1 MCSTSIFNC
10 IMIVISDFTTFF
22 IFQIFVIK
30 VFFIISLY
38 FLSKESFP
46 YIFSKEI
53 SYISKN
59 RTLHF
64 PAQAQNTKKIH
75 SPKNFLYF
83 RKYNFL
89 TLILKKFLYLQK
101 WNPVFSGLNL
111 QNISLKKLLISFPRK
126 IHSEKISY
134 IFSKESFSYI
144 SGNGT
149 LHFSA

>member
-1 MCSTSIFNC
+1 MGLSFSNVEKFPQRKAFLIFPEMEPC
-10 IMIVISDFTTFF
+10 TFQPKPIKLPIKKPSCKTF
-22 IFQIFVIK
+22 LNFLIFLIFLALVLK
-30 VFFIISLY
+30 NFLY

-101 WNPVFSGLNL
+101 
-111 QNISLKKLLISFPRK
+111 
-126 IHSEKISY
+126 
-134 IFSKESFSYI
+134 
-144 SGNGT
+144 
-149 LHFSA
+149 